1 MQLSFLPKSLLV
13 SSLLFC
19 SVAQGEFFAPPIT
32 LTAEQN
38 YTTNPDQ
45 SLVKV
50 SGQVNHLPAADQPS
64 LMQSNFTIIG
74 SDARQSPSG
83 LQPAAGVKVRFWQP
97 DSPGIYYTTETDEKG
112 HYLIG
117 LSEGVWLGEACGSGI
132 GFYPAAWQLSIVD
145 EKLVSMQAVS
155 QKLIQLNPLQQDLFD
170 RHPQQQTVTLT
181 GSGFGCNGALV
192 FSYSNA
198 VNSCGIAQPVEYD
211 QEVIRVSD
219 FSYRSDTELRFPMPE
234 LHPDSDVMRHIASV
248 HYEQGNIS
256 SQGVVIGERVM
267 ARLPGSLC
275 SGGDFTEKNRGILQ
289 DDVVVTSS
297 GRVAWRASQTTNWG
311 QSFLGEKIIKEGT
324 IRDLGAGNITKDKKI
339 TTQDIGVE
347 TTIREVQGVGLL
359 GNWSTSGLQLKL
371 RELR

>member
-117 LSEGVWLGEACGSGI
+117 LSEGVWLGEACGSDI

-145 EKLVSMQAVS
+145 EKLVSMQAIS
-155 QKLIQLNPLQQDLFD
+155 QKSIQIDSLQQNLFD
-170 RHPQQQTVTLT
+170 RTPQQTVTLT

-198 VNSCGIAQPVEYD
+198 VNLCGIAQPVEYD
-211 QEVIRVSD
+211 WEVIRVSD
-219 FSYRSDTELRFPMPE
+219 FSYRSDTELRFPMPR
-234 LHPDSDVMRHIASV
+234 LHPDSDVTRHIASV

-275 SGGDFTEKNRGILQ
+275 SGEDFTKNNQLILQ
-289 DDVVVTSS
+289 GDVVVTSS
-297 GRVAWRASQTTNWG
+297 GRVTWPASQPTNRD
-311 QSFLGEKIIKEGT
+311 QSFLGGQIIREGT
-324 IRDLGAGNITKDKKI
+324 IQDFGTGNITKDKKI

-347 TTIREVQGVGLL
+347 STIHEAQGVGLP
-359 GNWSTSGLQLKL
+359 GNRSTSGLQLKL
-371 RELR
+371 RELW